1 MGTLVGGTLGSSLG
15 RTWPAAHLS
24 EDRLRV
30 CSSAVARWRRLRHGR
45 SPRRARHVVAV
56 VEAGSDL

>member
-15 RTWPAAHLS
+15 RTWPAAHPS

-30 CSSAVARWRRLRHGR
+30 RSSAVARWRRLGLLQGR
-45 SPRRARHVVAV
+45 LTPG
-56 VEAGSDL
+56 EW